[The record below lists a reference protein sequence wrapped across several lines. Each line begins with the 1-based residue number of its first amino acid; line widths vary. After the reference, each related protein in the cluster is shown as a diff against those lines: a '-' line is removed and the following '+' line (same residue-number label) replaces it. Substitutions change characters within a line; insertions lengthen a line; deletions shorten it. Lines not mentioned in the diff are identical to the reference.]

1 MSATRKVGCTA
12 MRIRTGEYFIRE
24 AISSLRHN
32 SLMSLASVSTVALS
46 LLILGMF
53 LIMVL
58 NLNNMA
64 SALESQVQISVYL
77 QDNLGDREIK
87 EVGTR
92 ITKLPGVTQVIF
104 VSKEEALVRFKQ
116 RLGEQQGIL
125 TALGDTNPLPNAFEV
140 KVDSPDK
147 VKPVAEAVSQ
157 FKGVE
162 NAKFGREVVEH
173 LFALTHMVRIFGVIL
188 IVFLALAAL
197 FIISNTIRITV
208 FARRKEIGI
217 MKYVGATDSFIR
229 WPFLIEGM
237 ILGFGGAFI
246 AVMLLTKSYALFTEK
261 VYESLA
267 FLPLIPKYPFLTN
280 ISIVLLIIGTAIGA
294 LGSTISLRRFMRV

>member
-1 MSATRKVGCTA
+1 MA
-12 MRIRTGEYFIRE
+12 MKIRTMEYFITE
-24 AISSLRHN
+24 ALSSLRRN
-32 SLMSLASVSTVALS
+32 GLMSFASVSTVALS

-53 LIMVL
+53 LVMVL

-77 QDNLGDREIK
+77 QDGLSDLEMR

-92 ITKLPGVTQVIF
+92 ITKLPGIVQVNF
-104 VSKEEALVRFKQ
+104 VGKKEAMSRFKQ
-116 RLGEQQGIL
+116 RLGEQQGL
-125 TALGDTNPLPNAFEV
+125 LNALGETNPLPNAFEV
-140 KVDSPDK
+140 KVDK
-147 VKPVAEAVSQ
+147 TERVKPVAQEMMK

-162 NAKFGREVVEH
+162 NAKFGQEVIEQ
-173 LFALTHMVRIFGVIL
+173 LFALTKMVRIFGL
-188 IVFLALAAL
+188 IIIMFLALASL

-217 MKYVGATDSFIR
+217 MKYVGATDWFIR
-229 WPFLIEGM
+229 WPFLLEGM
-237 ILGFGGAFI
+237 ILGFGGALM
-246 AVMLLTKSYALFTEK
+246 AVLFLNETYGLLIHQ

-267 FLPLIPKYPFLTN
+267 FLPLIPQYPFITK
-280 ISIVLLIIGTAIGA
+280 ISVVLLVTGTAIGA

>member
-1 MSATRKVGCTA
+1 MK
-12 MRIRTGEYFIRE
+12 IRTMEYFIKE
-24 AISSLRHN
+24 ALSSLKRN
-32 SLMSLASVSTVALS
+32 GLMSFASVTTVALS

-53 LIMVL
+53 LVMVL

-77 QDNLGDREIK
+77 QDGLTDHEMR

-92 ITKLPGVTQVIF
+92 ITKLPGVVQVNF
-104 VSKEEALVRFKQ
+104 VGKDEAMKRFKE
-116 RLGEQQGIL
+116 RLGEQQSL
-125 TALGDTNPLPNAFEV
+125 LNALGEANPLPNAFEV
-140 KVDSPDK
+140 KVDNTER
-147 VKPVAEAVSQ
+147 VKPVAQAMMQ

-162 NAKFGREVVEH
+162 NAKFGQEVVEQ
-173 LFALTHMVRIFGVIL
+173 LFALTKMVRIFGLVI

-217 MKYVGATDSFIR
+217 MKYVGATNWFIR
-229 WPFLIEGM
+229 WPFLLEGM
-237 ILGFGGAFI
+237 MLGFGGAFV
-246 AVMLLTKSYALFTEK
+246 AVLFLNETYGILIHQ

-267 FLPLIPKYPFLTN
+267 FLPLIPQYPFITN
-280 ISIVLLIIGTAIGA
+280 ISVVLLVTGTVIGA
-294 LGSTISLRRFMRV
+294 LGSTISLRRYMRV

>member
-1 MSATRKVGCTA
+1 M
-12 MRIRTGEYFIRE
+12 EYFVKE
-24 AISSLRHN
+24 ALSSLRRN
-32 SLMSLASVSTVALS
+32 GLMSFASVTTVALS

-77 QDNLGDREIK
+77 QDGLTDLEMR

-92 ITKLPGVTQVIF
+92 ITKLPGVVQVNF
-104 VSKEEALVRFKQ
+104 VGKDEAMSRFKE
-116 RLGEQQGIL
+116 RLGEQQSL
-125 TALGDTNPLPNAFEV
+125 LNALGEVNPLPNAFEV
-140 KVDSPDK
+140 KVDK
-147 VKPVAEAVSQ
+147 TERVKPAAQAMMQ

-162 NAKFGREVVEH
+162 NAKFGQEVVEQ
-173 LFALTHMVRIFGVIL
+173 LFTLTKMVRIFGLVIM
-188 IVFLALAAL
+188 VFLALAAL

-217 MKYVGATDSFIR
+217 MKYVGATNWFIR
-229 WPFLIEGM
+229 WPFLLEGM
-237 ILGFGGAFI
+237 ILGFGGALV
-246 AVMLLTKSYALFTEK
+246 AVLFLNETYGVLIHQ

-267 FLPLIPKYPFLTN
+267 FLPLIPQYPFITN
-280 ISIVLLIIGTAIGA
+280 ISVVLLVTGTVIGA
-294 LGSTISLRRFMRV
+294 LGSTISLRRYMKV

>member
-1 MSATRKVGCTA
+1 MK
-12 MRIRTGEYFIRE
+12 IRTMEYFIKE
-24 AISSLRHN
+24 ALSSLKRN
-32 SLMSLASVSTVALS
+32 GLMSFASVTTVALS

-53 LIMVL
+53 LVMVL

-77 QDNLGDREIK
+77 QDGLTDHEMR

-92 ITKLPGVTQVIF
+92 ITKLPGVVQVNF
-104 VSKEEALVRFKQ
+104 VGKEEAMNRFKE
-116 RLGEQQGIL
+116 RLGEQQSL
-125 TALGDTNPLPNAFEV
+125 LNALGESNPLPNAFEV
-140 KVDSPDK
+140 KVDK
-147 VKPVAEAVSQ
+147 TERVKPVAQAMMQ

-162 NAKFGREVVEH
+162 NAKFGQEVVEQ
-173 LFALTHMVRIFGVIL
+173 LFALTKMVRIFGLVI

-217 MKYVGATDSFIR
+217 MKYVGATNWFIR
-229 WPFLIEGM
+229 WPFLLEGM
-237 ILGFGGAFI
+237 MLGFGGALV
-246 AVMLLTKSYALFTEK
+246 AVLFLNETYGILIHQ

-267 FLPLIPKYPFLTN
+267 FLPLIPQYPFITN
-280 ISIVLLIIGTAIGA
+280 ISVVLLVTGTVIGA
-294 LGSTISLRRFMRV
+294 LGSTISLRRYMRV